1 MSLLAAATG
10 VCIQCRCWGHSSR
23 RFVLND
29 ACTSVWKPFYG
40 GVIRLQNV
48 MCVNGFMTVSYYVL
62 IARLTLTGSVAC
74 SCYQHGT
81 LLSPPIGVERKPRAS
96 FPWQDRVIGSAFL
109 VVTSYYSIK
118 LIEIP
123 RLHRESGLL
132 DVQWMWIGTAALSIQ
147 RDTGTIV
154 DPLVPVH
161 RILFS
166 CLVPGQ
172 AIERIKVYKAS
183 SAVRR
188 TCVNFTLR
196 RVYFVPYKLWTA
208 VTADTNTVF
217 FSFPESWLNDKM
229 SQVASLLLTT
239 QFMETFACCEL
250 MSDFVST
257 CLTRRAVF

>member
-1 MSLLAAATG
+1 
-10 VCIQCRCWGHSSR
+10 
-23 RFVLND
+23 
-29 ACTSVWKPFYG
+29 
-40 GVIRLQNV
+40 

-123 RLHRESGLL
+123 RLHRESELL

-154 DPLVPVH
+154 DTLVPVH

-166 CLVPGQ
+166 CLVPSQ

-196 RVYFVPYKLWTA
+196 RVYFVSYKLWTA
-208 VTADTNTVF
+208 ATADTNTVF
-217 FSFPESWLNDKM
+217 FSFPCWAANVITHTLLPWPLPPVIKTGRDYFKARAMEHHVRTTRVVKTRGCCREERM
-229 SQVASLLLTT
+229 SRIPFSKL
-239 QFMETFACCEL
+239 
-250 MSDFVST
+250 VS
-257 CLTRRAVF
+257 RPVQIDIKK